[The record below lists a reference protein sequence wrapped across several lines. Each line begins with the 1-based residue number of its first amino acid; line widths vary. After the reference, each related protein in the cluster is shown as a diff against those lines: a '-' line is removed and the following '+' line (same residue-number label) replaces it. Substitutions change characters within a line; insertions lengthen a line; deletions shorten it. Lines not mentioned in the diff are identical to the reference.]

1 MYFGILSHE
10 SLLIMYFGMPPSCAL
25 SLLLY
30 SEYVRTTETS
40 LLHYMGL
47 AHCPVSFMHMASFLF
62 SSFVA
67 LTYPSQQFRPNS
79 CLLILNLTLFFK
91 LFTLNNHTF
100 FLTMRTQQWIW
111 IKVCLKRVRKK
122 LICFVS
128 DARHLELW
136 KWVAFTSSLIEFI
149 HNYPPEIFRQ
159 LDFTNFCSSGFSLLS
174 SVSLWCHAM

>member
-128 DARHLELW
+128 DARHLEL
-136 KWVAFTSSLIEFI
+136 
-149 HNYPPEIFRQ
+149 
-159 LDFTNFCSSGFSLLS
+159 
-174 SVSLWCHAM
+174 